1 MKTNTNTNFIGQID
15 LLSLLK
21 ARTQEVDG
29 KVSVVIPVEENPSL
43 FVFTTKAGQPKAM
56 LDLIVR
62 ETSNNQYGNT
72 HFVKANVG
80 KSNREKYGLTP
91 EKAQGYSPIIGNL
104 RPLEPRDSQQAQ
116 HQPAPAPVEDDGD
129 MPEGLGGF
137 SGF

>member
-1 MKTNTNTNFIGQID
+1 MKTNLNFIGQID

-21 ARTQEVDG
+21 ARMQEVDG
-29 KVSVVIPVEENPSL
+29 KTSIVIPVEDNPSIYP
-43 FVFTTKAGQPKAM
+43 FTTKAGQPKAM
-56 LDLIVR
+56 LDLIIR

-80 KSNREKYGLTP
+80 KSNREKFGLTP
-91 EKAQGYSPIIGNL
+91 EQAQGYSPIIGNL

-116 HQPAPAPVEDDGD
+116 HQAPAPQVDDD
-129 MPEGLGGF
+129 DLPPAGGEF